1 MDMRLV
7 QLMDSLPPFFRD
19 PINLLD
25 DPTKPN
31 LLKESIL
38 LSLIAENRLLRLHR
52 PYLTRGFRETKY
64 APSKDRCVQSA
75 RQILR
80 LLDAAGERCPELLR
94 FWVVCFYGFAAV
106 SIGVCSSPA
115 VEHLTAPRNDC

>member
-1 MDMRLV
+1 MDMRVV

-19 PINLLD
+19 AANSLD
-25 DPTKPN
+25 DPSRPN
-31 LLKESIL
+31 LLKESLL
-38 LSLIAENRLLRLHR
+38 LSMIGENRLLRLHR
-52 PYLTRGFRETKY
+52 PYLTRGFREAKY

-80 LLDAAGERCPELLR
+80 LLQTAGQRCPDLLR

-106 SIGVCSSPA
+106 SASRFFVL
-115 VEHLTAPRNDC
+115 HR

>member
-19 PINLLD
+19 APNLPD

-31 LLKESIL
+31 VNRRFSPIAKVKKADSLILLQLLKESIL
-38 LSLIAENRLLRLHR
+38 LGIMAENRLLRLHR
-52 PYLTRGFRETKY
+52 PYLTRGFRESKY

-75 RQILR
+75 R
-80 LLDAAGERCPELLR
+80 E
-94 FWVVCFYGFAAV
+94 
-106 SIGVCSSPA
+106 
-115 VEHLTAPRNDC
+115 